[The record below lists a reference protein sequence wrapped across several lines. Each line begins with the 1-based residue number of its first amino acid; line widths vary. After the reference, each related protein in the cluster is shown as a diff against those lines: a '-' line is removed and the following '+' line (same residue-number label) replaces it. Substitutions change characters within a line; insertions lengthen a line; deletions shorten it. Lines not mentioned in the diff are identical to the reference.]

1 MDGTELVEGAVTA
14 EGCGVGGLLV
24 IAGTDV
30 GEAPAADVRDV
41 AVGVA
46 DVDVAAV
53 VVVAVRADGFV
64 GGVALPV
71 ADWTRA
77 CTTLVQPA
85 TATARRPN
93 PAVMTRR
100 RDGVEGIDA
109 GYRGWA
115 GGPVGEP
122 SVGVS
127 ER

>member
-30 GEAPAADVRDV
+30 GAAPAADVRDV
-41 AVGVA
+41 AA
-46 DVDVAAV
+46 VAAA
-53 VVVAVRADGFV
+53 AVRADGFV

-71 ADWTRA
+71 VGWTRA

-100 RDGVEGIDA
+100 RDGVEGTDA